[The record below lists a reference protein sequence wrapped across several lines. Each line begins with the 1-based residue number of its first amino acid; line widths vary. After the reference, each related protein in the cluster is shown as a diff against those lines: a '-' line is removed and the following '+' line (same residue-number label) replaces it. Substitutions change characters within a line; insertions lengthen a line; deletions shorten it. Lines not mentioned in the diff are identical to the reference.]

1 MKKGLILKVV
11 ASLMVVFYTALA
23 GLLLF
28 SPVFETTF
36 SLTLRI
42 VAGVVFFLYALLRAY
57 RIFKK

>member
-1 MKKGLILKVV
+1 MKKGLILEVV

-23 GLLLF
+23 GLLIF